1 MFKDLLL
8 AGRRTYVCRKVLFV
22 QSSISSQAFKQST
35 RLISKKR
42 EETAYFLFIDRTYLR
57 VCYHPN
63 TNFPT
68 CFCYGGIV
76 VTMFYAILAKMLS
89 YSSNLIFIEQSLEQW
104 QHQYPPVNPSIHPS
118 WGQKLSL
125 LFWKNHNIKKIK
137 QLQLNNG
144 SPWQRTG
151 VPCQ

>member
-57 VCYHPN
+57 VCNHPN
-63 TNFPT
+63 PNFPT
-68 CFCYGGIV
+68 CSCSGGIIV
-76 VTMFYAILAKMLS
+76 NMFLCNFDK
-89 YSSNLIFIEQSLEQW
+89 NVKFQFQF
-104 QHQYPPVNPSIHPS
+104 NIH
-118 WGQKLSL
+118 
-125 LFWKNHNIKKIK
+125 
-137 QLQLNNG
+137 
-144 SPWQRTG
+144 
-151 VPCQ
+151 